1 MMLEAAKYS
10 AMERLRDGG
19 TVEIRAL
26 TPEEEPGLLAAID
39 RTSSLSMYRRFV
51 GAKREFSEKER
62 AFFVNVDF
70 VSHVAEVRLVICDL
84 SASPYLD
91 HAGSAQTSV
100 ADADWAIS
108 DRQRCE
114 P

>member
-1 MMLEAAKYS
+1 MEARSKS
-10 AMERLRDGG
+10 APSRRKKAWS
-19 TVEIRAL
+19 VSRY
-26 TPEEEPGLLAAID
+26 